1 MCGICGIVSFAG
13 APDPAR
19 RGRAESMLRV
29 LGHRG
34 PDEVRLEDSP
44 SAVFGAT
51 RLAIRGL
58 DSGSQPLV
66 DAETGVLAVCN
77 GEIDNHVELR
87 AWLAGRGRRVALD
100 TDIAVVAPLYLE
112 CGDAFVERLIG
123 AFAVAIWDPRS
134 RRLLLARDRAGER
147 PLFYAPRGDEALFAS
162 EVAAAVADAA
172 TPLTPG
178 REAIAHYLRY
188 GCFAAPWTSFLELK
202 RVPPGEVV
210 ALDGSGATARRY
222 WRLGI
227 AESVKVEPSL
237 DRFDEVFRRAV
248 LRQSEVDVPFGV
260 FLSGGVDSS
269 LVAAVMKAVR
279 PGHRFGAYTVRFGE
293 ASYDEGAFAERAARG
308 LGIPLASVR
317 LEAGDFP
324 KRIAKLVALAGEP
337 LGDPAWVPAS
347 ALASR
352 AAEDVKVVL
361 VGEGADEIFGGYP
374 TYIGARISERWRRVP
389 APLRVL
395 VERAVRAWPV
405 SDRKVTIS
413 FLLKRFLDGAGL
425 EGMERHRL
433 WTSSVPPELLARL
446 GVADPGTWGPAPG
459 GADLLDLVQLHDLE
473 TSLAEGLLTKADR
486 AGMQS
491 SLELRA
497 PFLDKDVMEFAATL
511 PASERVRGVTTKV
524 FLKRFALR
532 YLPRGIVHRKKRGLS
547 VPLASWLRGTLH
559 DWARERL
566 ASPRLAGV
574 GVDPR
579 AALAILD
586 EHRASAADRSRAIW
600 TVVVLSEWLEWLAGR
615 PRTGAP

>member
-1 MCGICGIVSFAG
+1 MCGICGIVAFDG
-13 APDPAR
+13 APDAAR
-19 RGRAESMLRV
+19 RGRAESMLRA

-44 SAVFGAT
+44 SATLGAT

-58 DSGSQPLV
+58 DSGSQPLR
-66 DAETGVLAVCN
+66 DDETGVLAVCN
-77 GEIDNHVELR
+77 GEIDNHAELR
-87 AWLAGRGRRVALD
+87 AWLAGRGRPVPLD

-112 CGDAFVERLIG
+112 CGDAFVERLVG

-147 PLFYAPRGDEALFAS
+147 PLFYARRGDEARFAS
-162 EVAAAVADAA
+162 EVSAAVADAA
-172 TPLTPG
+172 TPLTPD
-178 REAIAHYLRY
+178 RDALAHYLRY
-188 GCFAAPWTSFLELK
+188 GCFAAPSTSFSELR
-202 RVPPGEVV
+202 RVRPGEVV
-210 ALDGSGATARRY
+210 TLDGRGTSARRY

-227 AESVKVEPSL
+227 AEAAKEEPST

-260 FLSGGVDSS
+260 FLSGGIDSS

-279 PGHRFGAYTVRFGE
+279 PGHRFGAFTVRFGE
-293 ASYDEGAFAERAARG
+293 ASYDEGGFAERVAQG
-308 LGIPLASVR
+308 LGLPLAGVR
-317 LEAGDFP
+317 LTADRVPET
-324 KRIAKLVALAGEP
+324 IAKLVALAGEP

-347 ALASR
+347 VLASR
-352 AAEDVKVVL
+352 AAEEVKVVL

-389 APLRVL
+389 GPVRGL

-433 WTSSVPPELLARL
+433 WTSNVPPDILARL
-446 GVADPGTWGPAPG
+446 GAEDPATGGPASPE
-459 GADLLDLVQLHDLE
+459 ADLLDLIQLHDLE

-511 PASERVRGVTTKV
+511 PASQRIRGVTTKV

-547 VPLASWLRGTLH
+547 VPLASWLRGPLR
-559 DWARERL
+559 DWARGRL
-566 ASPRLAGV
+566 ASPRLASV
-574 GVDPR
+574 GVDPK

-586 EHRASAADRSRAIW
+586 EHRSSAADRSRALW
-600 TVVVLSEWLEWLAGR
+600 TVIVLSEWLEWLAGR
-615 PRTGAP
+615 PRTPER